1 MSAPEEWLRAWEWSL
16 RAADRSP
23 HTIRTYLTRV
33 GDFLASG
40 QDPTT
45 ATKRTV
51 TAYLLARRT
60 TCAPKT
66 VQLDYVALRS
76 FYRWLVEE
84 GDIADSPMVGV
95 PCPKVTPPV
104 VQVLTDAEL
113 RRLLAACSGPATN
126 MTPAKVQTLM
136 DRRDAAMVRLLVDT
150 GMRRSELAGLTLDD
164 VDMEGLHCFVMG
176 KGRRPRV
183 VPFGV
188 KTAQALH
195 RYLRVRSTHRDSGK
209 SSLWLSRQGVM
220 THFGVY
226 RALTDR
232 ARKAGLDNFHP
243 HVLRHTFA
251 HQWLASGGNEGD
263 LMRLAGWHTRS
274 MLDRYGA
281 SAADE
286 RARDAHRRLSPGDR
300 L

>member
-1 MSAPEEWLRAWEWSL
+1 MANRDEWLRAWEWSL
-16 RAADRSP
+16 RAADSSP

-33 GDFLASG
+33 GDFLSVV
-40 QDPTT
+40 DEPT
-45 ATKRTV
+45 AANKRTI
-51 TAYLLARRT
+51 ANYLMGRRQ

-76 FYRWLVEE
+76 FYRWMVEE
-84 GDIADSPMVGV
+84 GDLATSPMVGV
-95 PCPKVTPPV
+95 PCPKATPPTV
-104 VQVLTDAEL
+104 KVLTDAEL
-113 RRLLAACSGPATN
+113 RKLLAACSGQA
-126 MTPAKVQTLM
+126 LI
-136 DRRDAAMVRLLVDT
+136 DRRDAAMIRLFIDT
-150 GMRRSELAGLTLDD
+150 GMRRAELAGLTLDD
-164 VDMEGLHCFVMG
+164 VDMDAMCCFVMG

-195 RYLRVRSTHRDSGK
+195 RYLRVRSTHCCAGEPNF
-209 SSLWLSRQGVM
+209 WLSRTGVLS
-220 THFGVY
+220 HFGVY
-226 RALTDR
+226 RALTER
-232 ARKAGLDNFHP
+232 ARQAGLEHFHP

-251 HQWLASGGNEGD
+251 HTWLASGGNEGD
-263 LMRLAGWHTRS
+263 LMRLGGWHTRS